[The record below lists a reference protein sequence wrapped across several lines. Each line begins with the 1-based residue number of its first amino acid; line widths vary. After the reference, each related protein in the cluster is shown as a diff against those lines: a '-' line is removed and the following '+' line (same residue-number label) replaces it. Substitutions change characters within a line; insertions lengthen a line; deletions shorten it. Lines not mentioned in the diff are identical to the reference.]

1 MENMQGVGEESSSG
15 TSFTVSPF
23 DSLPVIPE
31 SVECGT
37 SQRQEICFGMVRS
50 NFWPSRKSTFLQTF
64 QICDVEAQFLDNPHI
79 FDDAYLINEQGHN
92 QHSYQLRIVPRN
104 NFFAL
109 QSLAGIEIGV
119 LNTNISHCFQD
130 LLGSAFIRY
139 EAFVRP
145 NVWGEAIQTWRQT
158 GKRGKLPIDVNVY
171 GSRDATEAVG
181 KVFSRA
187 RLYFQHPYRCDGSTK
202 YENPHY
208 LSFSNIGTHESRI
221 LTSWS
226 TSVYQTE
233 RSLKCNISEVLE
245 NLDQQEYVRQ
255 ANIDSRVRTL
265 LLRFD
270 LFCSY
275 LLP

>member
-1 MENMQGVGEESSSG
+1 
-15 TSFTVSPF
+15 
-23 DSLPVIPE
+23 
-31 SVECGT
+31 
-37 SQRQEICFGMVRS
+37 
-50 NFWPSRKSTFLQTF
+50 
-64 QICDVEAQFLDNPHI
+64 
-79 FDDAYLINEQGHN
+79 
-92 QHSYQLRIVPRN
+92 
-104 NFFAL
+104 
-109 QSLAGIEIGV
+109 LAGIEIGV
-119 LNTNISHCFQD
+119 LNTTISHCFQD

-139 EAFVRP
+139 EAFVGP

-158 GKRGKLPIDVNVY
+158 GKRGRLPINVNVY
-171 GSRDATEAVG
+171 GSRDAIEAVG

-187 RLYFQHPYRCDGSTK
+187 RLYFQHPYRCDDSIK

-208 LSFSNIGTHESRI
+208 LSFSNIGIPESPT

-226 TSVYQTE
+226 TTSLHQTE
-233 RSLKCNISEVLE
+233 RYSKCNISEVLE

-255 ANIDSRVRTL
+255 ANIDSRVRTP